1 MLDHEKLDVYQCS
14 IEFLALPVQ
23 VIETLPKGY
32 SALVDQLKRASW
44 SIPLNIAEGCGKN
57 SFPDKQRFYAFARGS
72 AMECAA
78 ILDVLNVLKIIQP
91 PLFDE
96 GKQLLHRIVSMLTN
110 MCCFYVNQNV
120 PSNSLTEHEHEH
132 GSRTRIRF
140 SCLTGKAY

>member
-14 IEFLALPVQ
+14 IEFLALSVQ

-57 SFPDKQRFYAFARGS
+57 SLPDKQRFYAFARGS

-91 PLFDE
+91 SLFDE
-96 GKQLLHRIVSMLTN
+96 GKQLLHRIVSMLTK
-110 MCCFYVNQNV
+110 MC
-120 PSNSLTEHEHEH
+120 
-132 GSRTRIRF
+132 RRF
-140 SCLTGKAY
+140 H

>member
-14 IEFLALPVQ
+14 IEFLALSVQ

-32 SALVDQLKRASW
+32 SALVDQLKRTSW

-96 GKQLLHRIVSMLTN
+96 GKTVTSSH
-110 MCCFYVNQNV
+110 CFYVNQNV
-120 PSNSLTEHEHEH
+120 PSNSLTVHEHEH
-132 GSRTRIRF
+132 G
-140 SCLTGKAY
+140 

>member
-1 MLDHEKLDVYQCS
+1 MLDHEKHDVYQCS
-14 IEFLALPVQ
+14 IEFLALSIQ

-57 SFPDKQRFYAFARGS
+57 SFADKQRFSAFARGF

-78 ILDVLNVLKIIQP
+78 FLDVLNVLKIIQP

-96 GKQLLHRIVSMLTN
+96 GKQLLHRIVSMLTK
-110 MCCFYVNQNV
+110 MY
-120 PSNSLTEHEHEH
+120 
-132 GSRTRIRF
+132 RRIH
-140 SCLTGKAY
+140 

>member
-14 IEFLALPVQ
+14 IEFLALSVQ

-44 SIPLNIAEGCGKN
+44 SIPLNIAEGCGKS

-91 PLFDE
+91 SLFDE
-96 GKQLLHRIVSMLTN
+96 GKQLPHRIVSMLTK
-110 MCCFYVNQNV
+110 MC
-120 PSNSLTEHEHEH
+120 
-132 GSRTRIRF
+132 RRF
-140 SCLTGKAY
+140 H